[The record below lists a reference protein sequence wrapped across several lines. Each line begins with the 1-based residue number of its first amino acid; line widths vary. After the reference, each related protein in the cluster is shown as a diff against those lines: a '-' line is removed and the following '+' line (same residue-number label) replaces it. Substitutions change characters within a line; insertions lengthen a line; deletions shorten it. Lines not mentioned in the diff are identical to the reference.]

1 MTRSGAPHDAAADL
15 PPPPPYEAATDGQG
29 FHDNNSNSNNNNNDD
44 DDDDDDDAREQRPFI
59 AYSDEKPTQGSR
71 SCSPER
77 HSRVSAAQGA
87 GESSG
92 QRTAANPTS
101 KKSNAT
107 PTLLCS
113 ILPSILPE
121 HEILR
126 TRCFASDTSPQQK
139 RFRVALVTRTIL
151 QVYDAQFD
159 ALLWE
164 LHGNS
169 SQLVQG
175 HQEPLQFG
183 EGFRPS
189 PDGSLLCVIASRGD
203 QRQHRRLL
211 IVDAETGWVRL
222 EHALSATD
230 GNKPHVS
237 ADNRMVVVLGQVGGP
252 DSHGYL
258 KILSLQEEDAHRPH
272 HVQRRIR
279 LAKPAPGQAMGIRF
293 APDSRHVITCAGPTK
308 RVTEDPAPSISVCIY
323 GVAEKGDKPLQCTRF
338 PCSPSF
344 NKNSSSSSSGT
355 SSNSVVVPFAADF
368 HFPSPQEW
376 LVSFPD
382 STSPGP
388 GRTCLVNA
396 RLGQIVTI
404 LAAPELSLSQK
415 WQVGVSSAAPAQATE
430 VAYDPET
437 GLFTRMDVHSTLL
450 SRGQT
455 ITVTKFALSSNAG
468 RAKAVLRKA
477 LQIRAMIWTCKAG
490 DVCALSPD
498 GSHVLVRQG
507 GSGSAKV
514 DVLSVA
520 V

>member
-1 MTRSGAPHDAAADL
+1 MTRFGAPYDAAADL

-29 FHDNNSNSNNNNNDD
+29 PHDNNNDD
-44 DDDDDDDAREQRPFI
+44 DDDDTREKRPFI
-59 AYSDEKPTQGSR
+59 AYSDENPTQGSS
-71 SCSPER
+71 SCTSDH
-77 HSRVSAAQGA
+77 HSRASAAQGA
-87 GESSG
+87 GGSFG
-92 QRTAANPTS
+92 QRAAASSTS

-113 ILPSILPE
+113 ILPTIPPG
-121 HEILR
+121 HNILR
-126 TRCFASDTSPQQK
+126 TRCFASDTSPQQQ

-151 QVYDAQFD
+151 QVYDAQRD

-175 HQEPLQFG
+175 NQEPLQFG

-189 PDGSLLCVIASRGD
+189 PDGSLLCVIASRGG
-203 QRQHRRLL
+203 QCQHRRLL
-211 IVDAETGWVRL
+211 IVDSETGWVRL

-258 KILSLQEEDAHRPH
+258 KILSLQEGDAHRPH
-272 HVQRRIR
+272 NVQRRIR

-308 RVTEDPAPSISVCIY
+308 RVIEDQAPSISVCVY
-323 GVAEKGDKPLQCTRF
+323 GVVEEGDTPLRCTRL

-344 NKNSSSSSSGT
+344 NKNNRNSSA
-355 SSNSVVVPFAADF
+355 SSNSVVVPFSADF

-396 RLGQIVTI
+396 RLGQIVAI
-404 LAAPELSLSQK
+404 LTAPELSLSQK
-415 WQVGVSSAAPAQATE
+415 WQVGVSSAAPAQPTE

-437 GLFTRMDVHSTLL
+437 GLFTRMDVHSMLL
-450 SRGQT
+450 PRGQT
-455 ITVTKFALSSNAG
+455 ITMTKFALSSNAG

-477 LQIRAMIWTCKAG
+477 LQIRAMVWTCKAG

-498 GSHVLVRQG
+498 GSHVLVRQDD
-507 GSGSAKV
+507 SGSAKV

>member
-15 PPPPPYEAATDGQG
+15 PPPPPYEAATDGQRP
-29 FHDNNSNSNNNNNDD
+29 HDNNNNDN

-59 AYSDEKPTQGSR
+59 AYSDEKSTQGSR

-87 GESSG
+87 GGSFG
-92 QRTAANPTS
+92 QRTAAKSTS
-101 KKSNAT
+101 KNSNAT

-113 ILPSILPE
+113 ILPSILPG
-121 HEILR
+121 HDILR
-126 TRCFASDTSPQQK
+126 TRCFASDTSPQQQ
-139 RFRVALVTRTIL
+139 RFRVALITRTIL
-151 QVYDAQFD
+151 QVYHAQGD

-164 LHGNS
+164 LHSNS

-258 KILSLQEEDAHRPH
+258 KILSLQEGDAHRPH
-272 HVQRRIR
+272 HMQRRIR
-279 LAKPAPGQAMGIRF
+279 LEKPAPGQAMGIRF

-308 RVTEDPAPSISVCIY
+308 RVTEDPAPSISVCVY
-323 GVAEKGDKPLQCTRF
+323 GVAEEGDTPRRCTRL
-338 PCSPSF
+338 PCSPNF
-344 NKNSSSSSSGT
+344 NKNSSSSSSSSSST
-355 SSNSVVVPFAADF
+355 SSNSVVVPFAVDF

-382 STSPGP
+382 STNPGP

-396 RLGQIVTI
+396 RLGQIVAI

-415 WQVGVSSAAPAQATE
+415 WQVGVSSAAPVQATE
-430 VAYDPET
+430 VVYDPET

-450 SRGQT
+450 PRGQT

-477 LQIRAMIWTCKAG
+477 LQIRAMVWTCKAG

-507 GSGSAKV
+507 SSGSAKV